1 MLPAD
6 HTERKADV
14 GDCAYVASV
23 LPLRAWQ
30 QKPSFDDGLFDQYW
44 WGYTCKMKDVMQL
57 QRLMVAS
64 NSRKTMR
71 ANHRVA
77 YCGINQSKLETE
89 ARDWW

>member
-1 MLPAD
+1 
-6 HTERKADV
+6 
-14 GDCAYVASV
+14 
-23 LPLRAWQ
+23 
-30 QKPSFDDGLFDQYW
+30 
-44 WGYTCKMKDVMQL
+44 MKDVMQL